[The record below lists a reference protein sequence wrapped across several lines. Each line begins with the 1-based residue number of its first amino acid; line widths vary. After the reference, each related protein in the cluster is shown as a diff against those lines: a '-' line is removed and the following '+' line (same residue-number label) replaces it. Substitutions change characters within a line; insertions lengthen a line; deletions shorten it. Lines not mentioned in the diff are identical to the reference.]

1 MTPEPLDLAG
11 LAAPETETGGNGLLR
26 WVDRLL
32 SR

>member
-1 MTPEPLDLAG
+1 MAPRPAVDDGAVPTEDVPLG
-11 LAAPETETGGNGLLR
+11 ERLLR

>member
-1 MTPEPLDLAG
+1 MPDFAAAEAEPEPV
-11 LAAPETETGGNGLLR
+11 TETSGLLR

>member
-1 MTPEPLDLAG
+1 MAPHPAVDDH
-11 LAAPETETGGNGLLR
+11 AAPAEDATPGERLLR

>member
-1 MTPEPLDLAG
+1 MAPRPPVDEPSATADDV
-11 LAAPETETGGNGLLR
+11 APGERLLR

>member
-1 MTPEPLDLAG
+1 MAPRPSVDDRGEPPDDTP
-11 LAAPETETGGNGLLR
+11 TGERLLR

>member
-1 MTPEPLDLAG
+1 MARRPAEDGTP
-11 LAAPETETGGNGLLR
+11 APSASAPPGERLLR